1 MRQYAKGKQDKI
13 AAVTISIDRKHWKEA
28 PSIVRGQTT

>member
-1 MRQYAKGKQDKI
+1 MREYAKGKQDKI
-13 AAVTISIDRKHWKEA
+13 AAVTISTDRKHWKEA